1 MNKLKM
7 VFMSEWLFFFTFL
20 TKPNLNPH
28 ISPAL
33 VNLRLTE
40 LPDISEE
47 HHPGIP
53 SGGDLLI

>member
-1 MNKLKM
+1 MAS
-7 VFMSEWLFFFTFL
+7 MSEWLFFFTFL

>member
-1 MNKLKM
+1 MAS
-7 VFMSEWLFFFTFL
+7 MSEWLFFFTFL
-20 TKPNLNPH
+20 TKRNLNPH

-47 HHPGIP
+47 RLPGLQQEA
-53 SGGDLLI
+53 SC